1 MSLYQNINTLWQYMR
16 LNHEPVR
23 SDCIFCMC
31 SNDTRVAEYA
41 AQLYLDGYAPK
52 LVFSGGIGRFT
63 EGLFNTSEAEAFALV
78 AKDMGVPEQ
87 DLIIETE
94 STNSGENV
102 QFTATLLEQLNY
114 KPERFILVQKPFMAR
129 RAYATFAKQWPG
141 EYKSL
146 VSCAPLFSF
155 SNYFNDTLPS
165 NLVISAMLQDFERIR
180 DYPAQGFQIS
190 QDIPPEVMAA
200 YSIIS
205 EKLAHLM

>member
-1 MSLYQNINTLWQYMR
+1 MR

-87 DLIIETE
+87 GDMSDEEYRQKKEEWQAQQAE
-94 STNSGENV
+94 STTEEN
-102 QFTATLLEQLNY
+102 QPEMTIKTTLTRYEFEKLPADRQEKILSM
-114 KPERFILVQKPFMAR
+114 PER
-129 RAYATFAKQWPG
+129 YT
-141 EYKSL
+141 
-146 VSCAPLFSF
+146 
-155 SNYFNDTLPS
+155 
-165 NLVISAMLQDFERIR
+165 
-180 DYPAQGFQIS
+180 
-190 QDIPPEVMAA
+190 
-200 YSIIS
+200 IID
-205 EKLAHLM
+205 